1 MLPLAKELA
10 RPRRVL
16 ISAKNLSPGP
26 FFLMKMP
33 LERNLQHRFNHASL
47 PNRQTD
53 NRRGAIRKILV
64 RRK

>member
-1 MLPLAKELA
+1 MG
-10 RPRRVL
+10 VF
-16 ISAKNLSPGP
+16 SAKNALPEP
-26 FFLMKMP
+26 FFLMKLP
-33 LERNLQHRFNHASL
+33 LERDLQHPFNHASL